1 MTELPMFINLVIQS
15 VGEPNINTITTINTY
30 SYQFQPQSHL
40 VTDPVKTISKH
51 DLQDQVARVSRDH
64 FWTPLGVVPM

>member
-1 MTELPMFINLVIQS
+1 MTELPVFIINLVIQS

-30 SYQFQPQSHL
+30 SYQSHL

-51 DLQDQVARVSRDH
+51 YLQDQVARVSRDH